1 MNDKKQNRKEE
12 IMKFSNTLFP
22 LYFFVIMLAV
32 MALACGSSAPNDPNA
47 PTRTPRPTAIPK
59 NEVELEIFNET
70 QNSLCYL
77 LVAQSDEEFDKE
89 YLNGVEIAPGE
100 SYTVGGF
107 DTGEYN
113 VKVHNCDKN
122 MVNALYYVDMDQEHM
137 TWTIREATLKVVNE
151 SSQAM
156 CEIYISPSSAPE
168 AAWGPNQIEETIF
181 DPGIYVD
188 FYIAQGKWD
197 IRVVP
202 CEGNVEAIKEI
213 GLKVEGEFTYTILDK
228 E

>member
-1 MNDKKQNRKEE
+1 
-12 IMKFSNTLFP
+12 MKSMKALKPLFFLIVVLTLAT
-22 LYFFVIMLAV
+22 I
-32 MALACGSSAPNDPNA
+32 ACGGSASDPNA
-47 PTRTPRPTAIPK
+47 PTRTPRPTATPK
-59 NEVELEIFNET
+59 IEVELEIFNET
-70 QNSLCYL
+70 QTSLCYL
-77 LVAQSDEEFDKE
+77 LVAPSDEEFDKE
-89 YLNGVEIAPGE
+89 YLDGVEIAPGE
-100 SYTVGGF
+100 SYTIGGF

-181 DPGIYVD
+181 DPGMYVD

-202 CEGNVEAIKEI
+202 CDENVEAIKEI
-213 GLKVEGEFTYTILDK
+213 GLKVEGEFTYTLSDK
-228 E
+228 K

>member
-1 MNDKKQNRKEE
+1 
-12 IMKFSNTLFP
+12 MKSLKALKPLLFFIIV
-22 LYFFVIMLAV
+22 L
-32 MALACGSSAPNDPNA
+32 ALAAMACSSSSSSDPNA
-47 PTRTPRPTAIPK
+47 PTSTPRPTATPK
-59 NEVELEIFNET
+59 IEVELEVFNET

-77 LVAQSDEEFDKE
+77 LVAPSDEEFDKE

-122 MVNALYYVDMDQEHM
+122 MVNALYYVDMEQEHM
-137 TWTIREATLKVVNE
+137 TWTIREATLKIVNE

-156 CEIYISPSSAPE
+156 CEVYISPSSAPE
-168 AAWGPNQIEETIF
+168 TAWGPNQMGEDVFE
-181 DPGIYVD
+181 PGMYVD
-188 FYIAQGKWD
+188 FFIAQGKWD
-197 IRVVP
+197 VRVVP
-202 CEGNVEAIKEI
+202 CDESVESIKEI
-213 GLKVEGEFTYTILDK
+213 GLKVEGEFTYTISDK